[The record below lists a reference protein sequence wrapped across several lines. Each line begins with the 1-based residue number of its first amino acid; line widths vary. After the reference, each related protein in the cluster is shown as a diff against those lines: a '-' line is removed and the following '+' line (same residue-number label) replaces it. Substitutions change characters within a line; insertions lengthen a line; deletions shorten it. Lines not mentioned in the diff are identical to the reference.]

1 MTATADSASPIAAAP
16 EPGSAQGFEHPLRY
30 GMVNELHARPSARLT
45 APSTVVYV
53 AFKEPRDAAN
63 RDRAADM
70 AHLTELT
77 TRHGAPAPH
86 PGIGHYAAQ
95 LGRHELRWEGH
106 TEFVSYAGSTPGA
119 QRRPFDPALAEL
131 FPADWQARAPGK
143 RIAAAIVHVDLLP
156 DDPETIGPQL
166 DQWFAQDGLVLVQ
179 VLDGAAVL
187 ATDFRIDP
195 AGWMRFALFVRPDLG
210 AGRIGRVVQRVLE
223 LETYRAMSMLGLPR
237 TRLLTAALNTLDR
250 ELTALV
256 DGMGDDDR
264 PAETMLHDL
273 LKLSARLET
282 EATQH
287 SFRFGAT
294 KAYEAIV
301 RDRIAAL
308 RESRFMG
315 RQTLDEFMTRRFE
328 PAMRTVQSAET
339 RLDAMVNRAA
349 RAGELLRTR
358 VDVRRSAQNQE
369 LLERMDRRA
378 DLQLRLQHTVE
389 GLSVVAISYY
399 AVGLLGYA
407 VYPLAAAVHLDKTLL
422 VAALTPLVVLAV
434 WWGMRRVRARLH
446 DAAGDRA
453 GHGDL

>member
-1 MTATADSASPIAAAP
+1 MTTPSALADAP
-16 EPGSAQGFEHPLRY
+16 HRRDGDRRDGIDHPLRY
-30 GMVNELHARPSARLT
+30 EMVNELHARPSPRLT
-45 APSTVVYV
+45 APSTTVYL

-63 RDRAADM
+63 RDRAADI
-70 AHLTELT
+70 AHLADLAA
-77 TRHGAPAPH
+77 RHGAPAPQ

-95 LGRHELRWEGH
+95 MGRHELRWEGH
-106 TEFVSYAGSTPGA
+106 TEFVSYFGSTPGP
-119 QRRPFDPALAEL
+119 QRRPFDPSLAEL
-131 FPADWQARAPGK
+131 FAPDWQARAPG
-143 RIAAAIVHVDLLP
+143 RRLVAAIMHVDLLP
-156 DDPETIGPQL
+156 DDPAQISARL
-166 DQWFAQDGLVLVQ
+166 DEWFAVDGLVAVQ

-210 AGRIGRVVQRVLE
+210 AGRIGRIVQRVLE

-237 TRLLTAALNTLDR
+237 ARHLTAALNALDTR
-250 ELTALV
+250 LTALV
-256 DGMGDDDR
+256 DGLGDDQR
-264 PAETMLHDL
+264 PADAVLHDL
-273 LKLSARLET
+273 LNVSARLET
-282 EATQH
+282 EATQL

-294 KAYEAIV
+294 KAYEAIA

-339 RLDAMVNRAA
+339 RLDAMVDRAA

-358 VDVRRSAQNQE
+358 VDVQRSAQNQA

-407 VYPLAAAVHLDKTLL
+407 TYPLASALHVEKPLVIAV
-422 VAALTPLVVLAV
+422 LTPLVVAAV
-434 WWGMRRVRARLH
+434 WFAMRRVRARLH
-446 DAAGDRA
+446 DAAGGHA

>member
-1 MTATADSASPIAAAP
+1 MMTAETDMDDRHALGAND
-16 EPGSAQGFEHPLRY
+16 HPLRY
-30 GMVNELHARPSARLT
+30 AMVNELHARPSPRLT
-45 APSTVVYV
+45 APSTTVYL

-63 RDRAADM
+63 RDRSADI
-70 AHLTELT
+70 AHLADLAQ
-77 TRHGAPAPH
+77 RHGAPAPQ

-95 LGRHELRWEGH
+95 MGRHELRWEGH
-106 TEFVSYAGSTPGA
+106 TEFVSYFGSTPGP

-131 FPADWQARAPGK
+131 FPADWQARAPG
-143 RIAAAIVHVDLLP
+143 RRLVAAIVHVDLLP
-156 DDPETIGPQL
+156 DDPEAIGPRL
-166 DQWFAQDGLVLVQ
+166 DEWFALDGLVAVQ

-210 AGRIGRVVQRVLE
+210 PGRVGRVVQRVLE
-223 LETYRAMSMLGLPR
+223 LDTYRAMSMLGLPR
-237 TRLLTAALNTLDR
+237 SRSLSAALNALDTR
-250 ELTALV
+250 LTALAE
-256 DGMGDDDR
+256 GLGDDTR
-264 PAETMLHDL
+264 PPEAVLHDL
-273 LKLSARLET
+273 LNVSAQLESQ
-282 EATQH
+282 ATQH

-301 RDRIAAL
+301 QDRIGAL

-315 RQTLDEFMTRRFE
+315 RQTLSEFMTRRFE

-339 RLDAMVNRAA
+339 RLDAMVHRAA

-358 VDVRRSAQNQE
+358 VDVQRSAQNQA

-407 VYPLAAAVHLDKTLL
+407 TYPLAAALHMEKPLL
-422 VAALTPLVVLAV
+422 TAALTPLVVLAV

-446 DAAGDRA
+446 DAAGDHA